1 MNEIQF
7 LFDKICLLNQTY
19 KKLEDEK
26 GENYNL
32 FKVINMTSNE
42 TSVHS
47 AFLADLLNPKGMH
60 HMGDVFLKLFTD
72 EFLNKMSFSTK
83 DAIVEQE

>member
-47 AFLADLLNPKGMH
+47 VFLADLLNPKGMH

-72 EFLNKMSFSTK
+72 EFLNNLISATL
-83 DAIVEQE
+83 